1 MKLYLSLISPV
12 IIYSAFMLYKTPT
25 VADGIVAAVLGLI
38 PCIFYFIDKKFFR
51 EPRNE
56 EIDKLHAELQ
66 IEKMKAEIEETKQHI
81 HMKKAQLDAINTQQE
96 RLKNI
101 HF

>member
-25 VADGIVAAVLGLI
+25 VADGIIAAVLGVI

-51 EPRNE
+51 EPKNDE
-56 EIDKLHAELQ
+56 LEVLHSELQ
-66 IEKMKAEIEETKQHI
+66 IEKIKAEIQETKQHI
-81 HMKKAQLDAINTQQE
+81 NMKRAQTDAITAN
-96 RLKNI
+96 RDRKI